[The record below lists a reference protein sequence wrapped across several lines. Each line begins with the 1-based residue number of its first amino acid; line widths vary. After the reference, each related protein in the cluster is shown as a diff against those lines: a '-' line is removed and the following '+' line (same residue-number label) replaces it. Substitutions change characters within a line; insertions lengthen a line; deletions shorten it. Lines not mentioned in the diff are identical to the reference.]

1 MLSRNTFLKQG
12 ETDIT
17 GNSFSYVGLSW
28 NNQPYVIPSNIW
40 LLDWSKQEIESFT
53 SCSSL
58 FVIQSMSGTGNWQ
71 AGRTNRHFLS
81 KKANTDSTF
90 KLNCYWWQTV
100 KLIFS
105 FKMYTATLLNSLIS
119 FPTLS
124 MDSLDFSRQILCFA
138 KGTCKQYKFWLPPF
152 KYLQA

>member
-1 MLSRNTFLKQG
+1 MRRTSQGTVLAMWGCRETISLMLSLQTFDFWTEASRKLKA
-12 ETDIT
+12 
-17 GNSFSYVGLSW
+17 SPPAALSLW
-28 NNQPYVIPSNIW
+28 FKACLEQVTA
-40 LLDWSKQEIESFT
+40 K
-53 SCSSL
+53 
-58 FVIQSMSGTGNWQ
+58 Q
-71 AGRTNRHFLS
+71 AGLTGTSYQRKQTLIALS
-81 KKANTDSTF
+81 SWTAIDGRQWNWF
-90 KLNCYWWQTV
+90 
-100 KLIFS
+100 FS